1 MAASAGTEH
10 HQSLDSGMSR
20 IVVVDDVE
28 YRMELQS
35 NVGFGRLTGIADA
48 AARHAHA
55 VAFVFDVTKR
65 HTYLAFEKWREW
77 LSRMRSSS
85 NNSDQIDS
93 SVPILIL
100 GLCPSQLA
108 STSLES
114 STSSSSGSKSA
125 VGGLSPP
132 TSPGRRPPSS
142 ASSSEAQ
149 LDSPHGGGIGILP
162 LRSVESDEAA
172 QLAEAYGCRYRE
184 IVLPPPSA
192 LYLMQD
198 YDHHFVEPFVS
209 LIRMVHKDGRS
220 ALSPTAS
227 TQPGAAYSSLSHH
240 ASHQPTKS
248 LDLTVVGDSFVG
260 KSALLERLSNAK
272 FLSKYS
278 STSDPR
284 LITHRTGVDGTLYQL
299 RLRDTCGWAGVDGLT
314 KEQLQ
319 LTHCVL
325 LVFDLTNLQSL
336 HALKSFYE
344 AISAIKQDKKVAY
357 VLVGTKADLIAQESD
372 SFLSRAVPYDLAKSI
387 AKQWNCPYVEFSS
400 KESDALDLLRVAVRQ
415 VRYVFDE
422 SSGAALPTSLSGFL
436 NVKSFS
442 SSSKFKRKFVQLGEG
457 RLMYWKDEPHFNP
470 DGSTLSK
477 PQHVIDITNDTEISC
492 PTMEIGETTAK
503 WGYSLSVRSGKKVL
517 HLATPTA
524 SERDGWMAALIAAVA
539 IHRVANSLLDEFI
552 REATAEIKQFIAS
565 PPPLSLAVPPQS
577 DSSKRAS
584 RTKE

>member
-1 MAASAGTEH
+1 
-10 HQSLDSGMSR
+10 
-20 IVVVDDVE
+20 VVVDDVE

-48 AARHAHA
+48 AARAAHA

-77 LSRMRSSS
+77 LSKMRSV
-85 NNSDQIDS
+85 DQIES
-93 SVPILIL
+93 AVPILIL

-108 STSLES
+108 SSSLES
-114 STSSSSGSKSA
+114 STSSSSGSKGGA
-125 VGGLSPP
+125 GTGLSPP
-132 TSPGRRPPSS
+132 TSPGRRPPGSNDP
-142 ASSSEAQ
+142 Q
-149 LDSPHGGGIGILP
+149 LDSPHGGSVGILP

-184 IVLPPPSA
+184 IVLPPSST

-198 YDHHFVEPFVS
+198 YDHHFVDPFLS

-220 ALSPTAS
+220 ALTGGGSSAS
-227 TQPGAAYSSLSHH
+227 YSASSSSQH

-260 KSALLERLSNAK
+260 KSAILERLSSAK
-272 FLSKYS
+272 FLSKYT

-284 LITHRTGVDGTLYQL
+284 LIKHRTGVDGTLYQL

-336 HALKSFYE
+336 NALKSFYE

-357 VLVGTKADLIAQESD
+357 VLVGSKLDLTSDESG
-372 SFLSRAVPYDLAKSI
+372 SFLSRSVPFDLAKSL

-422 SSGAALPTSLSGFL
+422 SSGAALPTSLNGFL
-436 NVKSFS
+436 NVKSFT
-442 SSSKFKRKFVQLGEG
+442 SSSKFKRKFVQLNEG
-457 RLMYWKDEPHFNP
+457 KLMWWKDEPHFSP

-477 PQHVIDITNDTEISC
+477 PQHVVDITNETEISC
-492 PTMEIGETTAK
+492 PTSENGDSTAK
-503 WGYSLSVRSGKKVL
+503 WGYSLSVRMGKKVL
-517 HLATPTA
+517 NLATPTA

-552 REATAEIKQFIAS
+552 REATVELKQFMQS
-565 PPPLSLAVPPQS
+565 PPPAALAVPPLLS

-584 RTKE
+584 RSKE